1 MSTLTPVRTPQEA
14 AAQSRPRRRVPLSRR
29 LRHARRH
36 AVLVLIC
43 AVFFLPFAVM
53 VLTSFKTPTD
63 VFRVPPRLLPSHWVG
78 VNYGNA
84 IRAMPFGRYLGNS
97 VLLVVLN
104 VSGTL
109 LTCPLVAY
117 ALAKL
122 RWRGRNAAFV
132 VVLATMMLPP
142 QVTMVPVY
150 LIWSKL
156 GLVDTF
162 WPLIVPSFFGTPF
175 FIFMLRQFFRNVPED
190 LLDAARVDGAGE
202 FRIYWRIVLPLA
214 KPALATVAVFQ
225 FVWTWTDFIGPLI
238 YLHDSGKY
246 TLSVGLYS
254 FFSEHGVDWG
264 PLMAACAL
272 FTLPAV
278 AIFMVAQRYFIAG
291 IATSGMK

>member
-1 MSTLTPVRTPQEA
+1 
-14 AAQSRPRRRVPLSRR
+14 
-29 LRHARRH
+29 
-36 AVLVLIC
+36 
-43 AVFFLPFAVM
+43 
-53 VLTSFKTPTD
+53 
-63 VFRVPPRLLPSHWVG
+63 VG

-104 VSGTL
+104 VAGTL

-264 PLMAACAL
+264 PLMAACAM

-291 IATSGMK
+291 IATSGIK